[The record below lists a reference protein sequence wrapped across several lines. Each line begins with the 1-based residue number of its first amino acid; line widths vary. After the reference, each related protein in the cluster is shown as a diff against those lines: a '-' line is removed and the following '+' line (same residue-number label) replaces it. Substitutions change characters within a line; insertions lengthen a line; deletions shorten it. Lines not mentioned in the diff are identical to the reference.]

1 MDNNFNQMGNQMN
14 NQMNNQE
21 NNQMNGQMNNQM
33 YNNQMYN
40 NQMYSQ
46 PTNVNQ
52 GVSTMFANDMKSFDL
67 TKTLIGAGAAL
78 GAIVLATILWVVIT
92 GLTGTMIY
100 ILGFAVGFA
109 GIFVYEKI
117 TKKMDFI
124 GLVIC
129 LVFIL
134 IATYFGIRYGYIFY
148 LSKETDMSITT
159 AKANF
164 DWAYEEF
171 SEVRSEYI
179 GYMIKSYIFSVA
191 YSVAVLIKK
200 FKEN

>member
-1 MDNNFNQMGNQMN
+1 
-14 NQMNNQE
+14 
-21 NNQMNGQMNNQM
+21 
-33 YNNQMYN
+33 
-40 NQMYSQ
+40 
-46 PTNVNQ
+46 
-52 GVSTMFANDMKSFDL
+52 MFANDMKSFDL

-78 GAIVLATILWVVIT
+78 AAIVLATILWVFIT
-92 GLTGTMIY
+92 GITGTMIY

-134 IATYFGIRYGYIFY
+134 IATYFGIRYGYIY
-148 LSKETDMSITT
+148 YIAKETGKSVST
-159 AKANF
+159 AKVWF
-164 DWAYEEF
+164 EWAYEMS

>member
-14 NQMNNQE
+14 NQMNNPE

-33 YNNQMYN
+33 YNNQMY
-40 NQMYSQ
+40 SQ
-46 PTNVNQ
+46 PTNMNQ
-52 GVSTMFANDMKSFDL
+52 GVSAMFANDMKSFDL

-78 GAIVLATILWVVIT
+78 AAIVLATILWVFIT
-92 GLTGTMIY
+92 GITGTMIY

-134 IATYFGIRYGYIFY
+134 IATYFGIRYGYIY
-148 LSKETDMSITT
+148 YIAKETGKSVST
-159 AKANF
+159 AKVWF
-164 DWAYEEF
+164 EWAYEMS

>member
-21 NNQMNGQMNNQM
+21 NNQMNGQV
-33 YNNQMYN
+33 NNQMYN

-52 GVSTMFANDMKSFDL
+52 GVSAMFANDMKSFDL

-78 GAIVLATILWVVIT
+78 VAIVLATILWVFIT

-100 ILGFAVGFA
+100 ILGFGVGFA

-134 IATYFGIRYGYIFY
+134 IATYFGIRYGYIY
-148 LSKETDMSITT
+148 YIAKETGNSVST
-159 AKANF
+159 AKVRF
-164 DWAYEEF
+164 EWAYEMS

-191 YSVAVLIKK
+191 YSVAVLI
-200 FKEN
+200 

>member
-14 NQMNNQE
+14 NQMNNPENNQM
-21 NNQMNGQMNNQM
+21 NNQMNGQV
-33 YNNQMYN
+33 NNQMYN

-46 PTNVNQ
+46 PTNMNQ
-52 GVSTMFANDMKSFDL
+52 GVSAMFANDMKSFDL

-78 GAIVLATILWVVIT
+78 AAIVLATILWVFIT
-92 GLTGTMIY
+92 GITGTMIY

-134 IATYFGIRYGYIFY
+134 IATYFGIRYGYIY
-148 LSKETDMSITT
+148 YIAKETGKSVST
-159 AKANF
+159 AKVWF
-164 DWAYEEF
+164 EWAYEMS

>member
-14 NQMNNQE
+14 NQMNNPENNQM

-33 YNNQMYN
+33 YNNQMY
-40 NQMYSQ
+40 SQ
-46 PTNVNQ
+46 LTNMNQ
-52 GVSTMFANDMKSFDL
+52 GVSAMFANDMKSFDL

-78 GAIVLATILWVVIT
+78 AAIVLATILWVFIT
-92 GLTGTMIY
+92 GITGTMIY

-134 IATYFGIRYGYIFY
+134 IATYFGIRYGYIY
-148 LSKETDMSITT
+148 YIAKETGKSVST
-159 AKANF
+159 AKVWF
-164 DWAYEEF
+164 EWAYEMS

>member
-14 NQMNNQE
+14 NQMNNPENNQM

-33 YNNQMYN
+33 YNNQMY
-40 NQMYSQ
+40 SQ
-46 PTNVNQ
+46 PTNMNQ
-52 GVSTMFANDMKSFDL
+52 GVSAMFANDMKSFDL

-78 GAIVLATILWVVIT
+78 AAIVLATILWVFIT

-100 ILGFAVGFA
+100 ILGFGVGFA

-134 IATYFGIRYGYIFY
+134 IATYFGIRYGYIY
-148 LSKETDMSITT
+148 YVAKEMDTSVST
-159 AKANF
+159 AKVWF
-164 DWAYEEF
+164 EWAYEMS

>member
-14 NQMNNQE
+14 NQMNNPENNQM

-33 YNNQMYN
+33 YNNQMY
-40 NQMYSQ
+40 SQ
-46 PTNVNQ
+46 PTNMNQ
-52 GVSTMFANDMKSFDL
+52 GVSAMFANDMKSFDL

-78 GAIVLATILWVVIT
+78 AAIVLATILWVFIT
-92 GLTGTMIY
+92 GITGTMIY

-134 IATYFGIRYGYIFY
+134 IATYFGIRYGYIY
-148 LSKETDMSITT
+148 YIAKETGKSVST
-159 AKANF
+159 AKVWF
-164 DWAYEEF
+164 EWAYEMS

>member
-14 NQMNNQE
+14 NQMNNPENNQM
-21 NNQMNGQMNNQM
+21 NNQMNGQM
-33 YNNQMYN
+33 NNQMYN

-52 GVSTMFANDMKSFDL
+52 GVSAMFANDMKSFDL

-78 GAIVLATILWVVIT
+78 AAIVLATILWVFIT

-100 ILGFAVGFA
+100 ILGFGVGFA

-134 IATYFGIRYGYIFY
+134 IATYFGIRYGYIY
-148 LSKETDMSITT
+148 YIAKETGKSVST
-159 AKANF
+159 AKVWF
-164 DWAYEEF
+164 EWAYEMS